1 MSLPEAAEAA
11 AHWGGSTTPPL
22 PLRERENAVYRVDLP
37 GGRAALRLHRRGYQS
52 RAAIESELW
61 WCMALADAGLPVPR
75 PVAGRNGAMVCTLA
89 SGRLASAIGWL
100 EGEAIGAAGTP
111 LAGDL
116 ATQCRLMQD
125 LGGLVA
131 RMHSATD
138 ALLVPPAFTRPRW
151 DIDGL
156 LGEAPLWGR
165 FWDHPALSVPE
176 AAAFGQIRAWLRG
189 VLPDAGDFG
198 LIHADVLR
206 ENVMQTPTGL
216 ALIDFDDA
224 GFGHRLYDLGTALS
238 QALGAPDYAALSD
251 AMLAGYAAIRPVPAN
266 AGAQVQAFTL
276 MRACASVGWLA
287 GRVAPDQAPT
297 RAYIDRALIHARA
310 LGVL

>member
-11 AHWGGSTTPPL
+11 AHWGGCATPPVA
-22 PLRERENAVYRVDLP
+22 LRERENAVYRVDLP
-37 GGRAALRLHRRGYQS
+37 VGRAALRLHRRGYQS

-61 WCMALADAGLPVPR
+61 WCAALADAGLPVPR
-75 PVAGRNGAMVCTLA
+75 PVAGRDGAMVCTLA
-89 SGRLASAIGWL
+89 SGRIASAIGWL
-100 EGEAIGAAGTP
+100 EGAAIGAAGTP

-116 ATQCRLMQD
+116 PAQARLMRD
-125 LGGLVA
+125 LGVLVA

-138 ALLVPPAFTRPRW
+138 ALVLPPAFTRPRW

-165 FWDHPALSVPE
+165 FWDHPALSAPE
-176 AAAFGQIRAWLRG
+176 AQAFDQIRAWLRAA
-189 VLPDAGDFG
+189 LAEADDFG

-206 ENVMQTPTGL
+206 ENVMMTPSGL

-238 QALGAPDYAALSD
+238 QALGDPSFDALSD
-251 AMLAGYAAIRPVPAN
+251 AMLAGYAAHRPVPAN
-266 AGAQVQAFTL
+266 AGAMLAAFTL

-287 GRVAPDQAPT
+287 ERVQPDAPPT
-297 RAYIDRALIHARA
+297 RAYIDRALRHARH